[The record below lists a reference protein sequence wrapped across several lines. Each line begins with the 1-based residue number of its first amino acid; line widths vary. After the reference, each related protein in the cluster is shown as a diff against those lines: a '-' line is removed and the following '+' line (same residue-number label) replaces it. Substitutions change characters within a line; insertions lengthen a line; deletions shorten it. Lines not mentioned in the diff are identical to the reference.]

1 MTIELTPQGAVPAIG
16 IPNSQDTARLVF
28 SAPYFDTVP
37 IAEIILPSVEE
48 AVQAILPSLV
58 PPYVDQA
65 AQAAVQQS
73 AVLLTG
79 STMSGPLNLS
89 PLLPVSDSMA
99 ATKAYVDTMVAMAG
113 VPEVPAVPVGQ
124 SWVRQV
130 GQWAPLSDDPGGPF
144 LQLSGGSMQGQI
156 NMSGNAITNLPAVPV
171 MPNGAAPAT
180 WVLNQISAVS
190 LYQGVWNLDNFT
202 PDLTQPSTHING
214 YTWIAITNAPAGV
227 VISPAVPGL
236 QGMTVFNGDT
246 VIFSAAQ
253 GNFSAIHAG
262 GLTAPQADARYLM
275 LVGGQLSGAL
285 LLNANA
291 SQPLQAVTLQ
301 QLQAFVPPG
310 IVPEAPGDGQ
320 LYGRNG
326 LTHAWTAVLPLAG
339 GVMSGALSL
348 SGNASSNLHAV
359 PFQQLNT
366 AIATAVSGYIPITG
380 TTMTGLLTLSGNA
393 GANLHPVPLQQL
405 TSMLGSYAPLA
416 APAFTGVPLT
426 PTASPGTNT
435 TQIASTA
442 FVTAAD
448 NLLVPLTGT
457 RPMTG
462 RLTINAN
469 TAALV
474 AAPVQLQTGS
484 ADSGPGAGAVFDNF
498 GAGWP
503 SLTLRLAKGTAAAK
517 TAPLLNDILGSLEA
531 SGWQGAAYSQ
541 GTGIYSIAKENW
553 GAGAHGSFLR
563 FNAVN
568 GTTLEAALM
577 IGRGL
582 VVGGTIGSDP
592 GPGGIFATGTIT
604 STNLIAGNQSQA
616 AGMFIT
622 VPGATSAEIGFQN
635 SSRQY
640 ALGNGGSGQ
649 FFLYDNTAPA
659 YRLQIN
665 TDGSCFNLTGTWNAI
680 SDGNLKTDV
689 VDLTSGLA
697 QICALRTVSFGWK
710 NKALG
715 PENNWGLIAQEVE
728 TVMPE
733 LVGERNIA
741 PPDDEQQNIVKTIDP
756 GRLIYPV
763 INAIKELAAQVSEL
777 QARIPA

>member
-1 MTIELTPQGAVPAIG
+1 MAIELTPQGAVPAIG

-99 ATKAYVDTMVAMAG
+99 ATKAYVDTMVSTAG

-124 SWVRQV
+124 SWVRQT

-171 MPNGAAPAT
+171 FPNGAAPAT

-190 LYQGVWNLDNFT
+190 LYQGTWNLDTFT

-214 YTWIAITNAPAGV
+214 YTWIAITANPAGK

-253 GNFSAIHAG
+253 GGFSAIHAG

-326 LTHAWTAVLPLAG
+326 LTKAWTAVLPLAG

-366 AIATAVSGYIPITG
+366 AIATAVSGYVALTG
-380 TTMTGLLTLSGNA
+380 ATMTGLLVLSGNA
-393 GANLHPVPLQQL
+393 GSNLNPVPLQQVNA
-405 TSMLGSYAPLA
+405 MLGTYAPLA
-416 APAFTGVPLT
+416 SPAFTGT
-426 PTASPGTNT
+426 PTLPTGTVGVTQAVANNT
-435 TQIASTA
+435 TALATTA
-442 FVTAAD
+442 YVKSQGYVTGGPYLLTAGGTLTGS
-448 NLLVPLTGT
+448 LLVTGT
-457 RPMTG
+457 
-462 RLTINAN
+462 
-469 TAALV
+469 
-474 AAPVQLQTGS
+474 
-484 ADSGPGAGAVFDNF
+484 
-498 GAGWP
+498 
-503 SLTLRLAKGTAAAK
+503 LRV
-517 TAPLLNDILGSLEA
+517 
-531 SGWQGAAYSQ
+531 QGAAAGLLFDQQDASQ
-541 GTGIYSIAKENW
+541 QWEWYAPAGSEARLWNSTTGDA
-553 GAGAHGSFLR
+553 
-563 FNAVN
+563 
-568 GTTLEAALM
+568 
-577 IGRGL
+577 L
-582 VVGGTIGSDP
+582 VVNTAGSIIVNNNAAYRSKETGGTQVDLIKC
-592 GPGGIFATGTIT
+592 T
-604 STNLIAGNQSQA
+604 SGNQINIGDTAHIVNFTNHVIALVNNSQLLGNTGNA
-616 AGMFIT
+616 FSNVVAYAFT
-622 VPGATSAEIGFQN
+622 NASDVRDKAEIKTLPDCLDLVQAIEPKRYKFTNAPKDDSDRVHWGF
-635 SSRQY
+635 
-640 ALGNGGSGQ
+640 
-649 FFLYDNTAPA
+649 
-659 YRLQIN
+659 
-665 TDGSCFNLTGTWNAI
+665 
-680 SDGNLKTDV
+680 
-689 VDLTSGLA
+689 
-697 QICALRTVSFGWK
+697 
-710 NKALG
+710 
-715 PENNWGLIAQEVE
+715 IAQEVGD
-728 TVMPE
+728 VMQTAGHDFGGHI
-733 LVGERNIA
+733 VGE
-741 PPDDEQQNIVKTIDP
+741 DDRQSQA
-756 GRLIYPV
+756 LS
-763 INAIKELAAQVSEL
+763 INDMVAVLWKAVRELAAQVSEL
-777 QARIPA
+777 QTRVPA